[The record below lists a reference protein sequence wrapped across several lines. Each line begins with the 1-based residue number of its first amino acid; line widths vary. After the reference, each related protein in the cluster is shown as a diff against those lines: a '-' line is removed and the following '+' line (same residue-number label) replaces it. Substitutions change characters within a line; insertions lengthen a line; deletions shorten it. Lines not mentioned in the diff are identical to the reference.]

1 MKEIKAML
9 IAAYVVI
16 GILTGIYGSIW
27 GQYDYKGLAYNMG
40 RGLMWPV
47 VMFPS
52 FGQVVA
58 LVVIAVFLC
67 FKPNVDKIQLWTL
80 KPLQLM
86 DKRENGKLYEDVNC
100 KIC

>member
-52 FGQVVA
+52 LGQVVA
-58 LVVIAVFLC
+58 LVVIVVFIAAVTMF
-67 FKPNVDKIQLWTL
+67 
-80 KPLQLM
+80 
-86 DKRENGKLYEDVNC
+86 GKGGN
-100 KIC
+100 

>member
-52 FGQVVA
+52 LGQVVA
-58 LVVIAVFLC
+58 LVVIVAFIAAVTMF
-67 FKPNVDKIQLWTL
+67 
-80 KPLQLM
+80 
-86 DKRENGKLYEDVNC
+86 GKGGN
-100 KIC
+100 